1 MKRLWSAAV
10 LLSLLSGC
18 EPKELNFSLNIVTQ
32 SCDPAADPFNGVQF
46 LQVRVTGKDM
56 DPKIAVSAANPATR
70 TLKIPEIP
78 SGLERVIE
86 VRGYDADPSSG
97 GKVVSVGRTLPF
109 EVCDVVP
116 KDGETGCG
124 SLKKNVILRKVN
136 TFAPIVSAASP
147 SQCQALRVERA
158 GHTATLLKSGKVF
171 IAGGF
176 NLKQGTA
183 ERKALAD
190 VEIYNPETGA
200 FELGKPLSITAQGSV
215 IELPIAYHAAI
226 RIPNGQIVV
235 WGGET
240 YGVNNVPGPKTTV
253 LFYDETVDDY
263 GALGPRDPPA
273 IARSHHRL
281 AMDANGKVLVAGGIK
296 AAGRLADEVEWLD
309 TATNLSRIVGGAQI
323 SRLGATVMPVK
334 NGEFIAVAGGSN
346 GSAMQNDVVFF
357 KYTGMTFAQQ
367 SLSTPPRLAEPGRRE
382 AAGALIR
389 DGADLLLL
397 GGYTDPSTASTTTP
411 TPSASSEVLNGAAG
425 SLGAGP
431 DVRTARGEI
440 CATTMGDGTVLASGG
455 RTVDGL
461 NPRSDATAVLISASP
476 NGGVTS
482 IGGPNLPRARYGHT
496 CTTLADGT
504 VLVTGGLNESTDGS
518 IEILKDA
525 YIYTP
530 VPAAD

>member
-1 MKRLWSAAV
+1 MKRLLSAA
-10 LLSLLSGC
+10 LLVASLTGC
-18 EPKELNFSLNIVTQ
+18 EPKEVNYALNIVTRN
-32 SCDPAADPFNGVQF
+32 CDSAADPFNGVQF
-46 LQVRVTGKDM
+46 LRIRVTGKDM
-56 DPKIAVSAANPATR
+56 EPKTEVTSANPATR
-70 TLKIPEIP
+70 SLKIPEIP
-78 SGLERVIE
+78 AGLERVIE
-86 VRGYDADPSSG
+86 VRGYDADPNGG
-97 GKVVSVGRTLPF
+97 GKIISVGRTLPF
-109 EVCDVVP
+109 DVPDVVP
-116 KDGETGCG
+116 EELVGG

-136 TFAPIVSAASP
+136 TFAPIVSASAP
-147 SQCQALRVERA
+147 DQCQSLRVERA
-158 GHTATLLKSGKVF
+158 GHSATLMKSGKVF

-190 VEIYNPETGA
+190 VEVYNPETGA

-215 IELPIAYHAAI
+215 IELPSAYHATV

-273 IARSHHRL
+273 IARSHHKM
-281 AMDANGKVLVAGGIK
+281 AIDANGKVLVAGGIK
-296 AAGRLADEVEWLD
+296 ASGRLADEVEWLD
-309 TATNLSRIVGGAQI
+309 TSSNVSKIVGGAVLP
-323 SRLGATVMPVK
+323 RMGLTMMPVK
-334 NGEFIAVAGGSN
+334 NGEFIAIAGGTDGTSL
-346 GSAMQNDVVFF
+346 QNEVAFYKF
-357 KYTGMTFAQQ
+357 TGMTFAKQ

-389 DGADLLLL
+389 DGADLLVL
-397 GGYTDPSTASTTTP
+397 GGYTDASLNPAATP
-411 TPSASSEVLNGAAG
+411 TPSASSEVLTGASG
-425 SLGAGP
+425 TIGAGP
-431 DVRTARGEI
+431 DVRVARGEL
-440 CATTMGDGTVLASGG
+440 CAVTMGDGSVLATGG
-455 RTVDGL
+455 RTVDGIS
-461 NPRSDATAVLISASP
+461 PRSDATAVLITPGS

-482 IGGPNLPRARYGHT
+482 IGAPNLPRARYGHT

-504 VLVTGGLNESTDGS
+504 VLITGGINESTTGS

-530 VPAAD
+530 TPAAD